1 MRKTVRLLSVL
12 VLLVTLLL
20 SACVKSEDIDA
31 SDITM
36 PNNGDEYNMPSK
48 NFMLIA
54 DSYEEYQ
61 ALLIERLE
69 QLPEGFDHF
78 DNFAYLGEFKEYH
91 GYVPLSSGY
100 YYYEIVDQAQIELK
114 LYIERKALW
123 PEMEKLSDTD
133 INPTDMRSLPS
144 KQKGTYEIN
153 GLTYRYA
160 MGRLSRI
167 TWTRG
172 GKYYSLST
180 YIDVRDY
187 PIEAS
192 TVFAKLLNI
201 QGEDYP
207 LMCWLLAGNKA
218 S

>member
-1 MRKTVRLLSVL
+1 MRKNVSLLSAL

-20 SACVKSEDIDA
+20 SACVTSEDIDA
-31 SDITM
+31 GDITM

-48 NFMLIA
+48 DFMLIA

-61 ALLIERLE
+61 ALILQH

-78 DNFAYLGEFKEYH
+78 NNFAYLGEFKEYR
-91 GYVPLSSGY
+91 GYVPLVCGY
-100 YYYEIVDQAQIELK
+100 YYYKIVDQAQIELK
-114 LYIERKALW
+114 LYIAKEDQWSKS
-123 PEMEKLSDTD
+123 ETLSDTD
-133 INPTDMRSLPS
+133 INPVDMRTLPS
-144 KQKGTYEIN
+144 KQRGEYEVN
-153 GLTYRYA
+153 GLTYHYA
-160 MGRLSRI
+160 MGELLYISWWRD
-167 TWTRG
+167 
-172 GKYYSLST
+172 GKYYELSPE
-180 YIDVRDY
+180 IKGDY